1 MTKHIVLCADDYG
14 QAPAISQGIVV
25 LINMGR
31 LSAVSCLVTSPY
43 WAEHSQWLLPFR
55 PHVDVGLHINL
66 TEGKPLSKP
75 FIRAYGNQFPK
86 LSTLMRRVFLGQVDQ
101 STLEA
106 EIEAQLNAFVDAMGS
121 LPDFV
126 DGHQHVHQFPVVRQA
141 LINVYERR
149 LRDARV
155 YVRLVNPPTKW
166 SDWLFDTKKKIIMA
180 TGTQALE
187 RLLKKRH
194 IPYNQS
200 FSGIYEFDDPSGYR
214 PLFKQFLQE
223 VGEKGIIMCHPA
235 FLRRPETVKE
245 EAALTSDPIA
255 EARLLEYQYLTGDSF
270 LEDCWGVRISRWR

>member
-43 WAEHSQWLLPFR
+43 WPEHASWLIPFR
-55 PHVDVGLHINL
+55 SAVDVGLHVNL

-75 FIRAYGNQFPK
+75 FMRAYGHQFPT
-86 LSTLMRRVFLGQVDQ
+86 LSTLMRQAFLGQLDQ
-101 STLEA
+101 AVLEA
-106 EIEAQLNAFVDAMGS
+106 EIEAQLNAFVDAMGA

-126 DGHQHVHQFPVVRQA
+126 DGHQHVHQFPTVRHA
-141 LINVYERR
+141 LLNVYERR
-149 LRDARV
+149 LRDSRA
-155 YVRLVNPPTKW
+155 YIRLVNPPMQW
-166 SDWLFDTKKKIIMA
+166 SDWLSKKAVIVA
-180 TGTQALE
+180 SGTRALE

-200 FSGIYEFDDPSGYR
+200 FSGIYGFDKAAYR

-223 VGEKGIIMCHPA
+223 VGDKGIIMCHPA
-235 FLRRPETVKE
+235 FLRRPETVTE
-245 EAALTSDPIA
+245 EAKLTSDPIA
-255 EARLLEYQYLTGDSF
+255 KARLMEYQYLTGDHF
-270 LEDCWGVRISRWR
+270 LEDCWGVRLSRWR